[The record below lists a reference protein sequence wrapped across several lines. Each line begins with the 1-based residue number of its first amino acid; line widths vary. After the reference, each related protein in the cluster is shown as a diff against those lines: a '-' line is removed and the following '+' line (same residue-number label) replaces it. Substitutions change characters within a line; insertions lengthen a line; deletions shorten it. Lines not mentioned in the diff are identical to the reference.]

1 MNIPPGIF
9 KSYDIR
15 GIYPSEFN
23 EENIV
28 PIIQAIY
35 KLFRDTSKSKEAL
48 KIVLGRDM
56 RISSP
61 SLFKI
66 ACDTLIS
73 AGADIIDAGLVST
86 PSFYFTVFYYGYDA
100 GIQISASH
108 NPKEYNGL
116 KIVKRDGN
124 GLIKIGK
131 TTGMADIK
139 RMSMEGV
146 KISSNQKGSITKK
159 TGILED
165 EVKNSLKIV
174 GNPQVKKFKIVADA
188 ANAMGGT
195 YIDALFKVI
204 PTDLIRMNFKL
215 DGTFPVHQPDP
226 LQSETLVDLQ
236 KRVVEEKADLGLAP
250 DGDGDRL
257 FFIDER
263 GNIVPPSIITAL
275 VARDMLKSHK
285 GEKIV
290 YDVRYVITPKK
301 TIEKNG
307 GISIITKV
315 GHAFITELLHQENGI
330 FAGESSG
337 HYFFRDTGFA
347 ESQQP
352 VIMTVL
358 KVMSEEGKKL
368 SEIIEELKE
377 SYESGEINFK
387 VTNAPEILDA
397 LRKEFSL
404 GELSTLD
411 GIAITMPD
419 YRFNVRTSNTEPL
432 LRLNIE
438 SEYKDKLEKAKEK
451 ILAVINSV
459 AK

>member
-108 NPKEYNGL
+108 NPKEYNG
-116 KIVKRDGN
+116 
-124 GLIKIGK
+124 
-131 TTGMADIK
+131 
-139 RMSMEGV
+139 
-146 KISSNQKGSITKK
+146 
-159 TGILED
+159 
-165 EVKNSLKIV
+165 LKIV

-330 FAGESSG
+330 F
-337 HYFFRDTGFA
+337 
-347 ESQQP
+347 
-352 VIMTVL
+352 
-358 KVMSEEGKKL
+358 
-368 SEIIEELKE
+368 
-377 SYESGEINFK
+377 
-387 VTNAPEILDA
+387 
-397 LRKEFSL
+397 
-404 GELSTLD
+404 
-411 GIAITMPD
+411 
-419 YRFNVRTSNTEPL
+419 
-432 LRLNIE
+432 
-438 SEYKDKLEKAKEK
+438 
-451 ILAVINSV
+451 
-459 AK
+459 